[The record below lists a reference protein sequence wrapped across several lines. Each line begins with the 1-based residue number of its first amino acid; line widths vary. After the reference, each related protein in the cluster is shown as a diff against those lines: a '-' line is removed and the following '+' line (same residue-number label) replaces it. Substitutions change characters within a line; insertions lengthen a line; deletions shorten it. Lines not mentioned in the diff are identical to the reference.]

1 MDHHRLF
8 SSQCSFCTR
17 KLRSPYLCLVIMRIP
32 HFLIFICSIIG
43 LSSCSL
49 PGTLDESGDITTNTV
64 LFENSAVSVLVPKSW
79 SWATVSELP
88 SPRIGSI
95 ITAYISPEVKWGFS
109 NNFVILKDTLDR
121 IMTSSKYSELNNIQT
136 TKKYLEY
143 KKISDTNFTFSD
155 NETSRIYVFE
165 ARYNETTSK
174 MKFIQTARVCGS
186 TVYLLHFT
194 LSLDK
199 NPDIY
204 SKLLESFT
212 CK

>member
-1 MDHHRLF
+1 
-8 SSQCSFCTR
+8 
-17 KLRSPYLCLVIMRIP
+17 
-32 HFLIFICSIIG
+32 
-43 LSSCSL
+43 
-49 PGTLDESGDITTNTV
+49 
-64 LFENSAVSVLVPKSW
+64 
-79 SWATVSELP
+79 
-88 SPRIGSI
+88 
-95 ITAYISPEVKWGFS
+95 
-109 NNFVILKDTLDR
+109 
-121 IMTSSKYSELNNIQT
+121 MTSSKYSELNNIQT

-143 KKISDTNFTFSD
+143 KKVKDIDFTFSD
-155 NETSRIYVFE
+155 SEPSRLYVFE

-174 MKFIQTARVCGS
+174 MQFIQTARVCGS

>member
-1 MDHHRLF
+1 MRTYF
-8 SSQCSFCTR
+8 SLIFALS
-17 KLRSPYLCLVIMRIP
+17 LVI
-32 HFLIFICSIIG
+32 

-49 PGTLDESGDITTNTV
+49 PGTLDETGDITENTT
-64 LFENSAVSVLVPKSW
+64 LYEDSSVSILVPKNW
-79 SWATVSELP
+79 SWATLSALP
-88 SPRIGSI
+88 PPRLWSVV
-95 ITAYISPEVKWGFS
+95 TAYISPDIKWGFS
-109 NNFVILKDTLDR
+109 NNLVILKDSLDR

-143 KKISDTNFTFSD
+143 KKVKDVDFTFSD
-155 NETSRIYVFE
+155 SETSKLYVFE

-174 MKFIQTARVCGS
+174 MQFIQTARVCGS

-204 SKLLESFT
+204 SKLLESFR